1 MDERMEGNRPT
12 NAMTLLAG
20 IGIGAALMYFL
31 DPVGGGRRRALVR
44 DQAAGALNT
53 AERELKGR
61 TADLRNR
68 ARGAAAELRSMGDD
82 QPSDE
87 QLVAR
92 VRAELGHNVEHARA
106 IDVVAEQGMVTLRGP
121 VLSSEL
127 DDVLSTARKVRGVE
141 RVDNQLDVHATPGG
155 VPGLQ

>member
-1 MDERMEGNRPT
+1 M
-12 NAMTLLAG
+12 
-20 IGIGAALMYFL
+20 
-31 DPVGGGRRRALVR
+31 
-44 DQAAGALNT
+44 
-53 AERELKGR
+53 
-61 TADLRNR
+61 
-68 ARGAAAELRSMGDD
+68 SDD
-82 QPSDE
+82 HPSDE

-106 IDVVAEQGMVTLRGP
+106 IDVVAEQGRVTLRGS